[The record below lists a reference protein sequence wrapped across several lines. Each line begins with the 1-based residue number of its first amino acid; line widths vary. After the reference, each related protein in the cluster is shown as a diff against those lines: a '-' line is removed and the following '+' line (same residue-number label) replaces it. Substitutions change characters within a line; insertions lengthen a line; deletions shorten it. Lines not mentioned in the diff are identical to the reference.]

1 MVKLEAAE
9 GIGQIDDVIEKTG
22 AIVDFYLRI
31 TGSAIGTRLQSTV
44 FGGQGPGSLVAAGA
58 GSKAL
63 RNLFNSIPES
73 MKTDVM
79 TEVMENPSLLATL
92 LRKATTEEQ
101 KLNIASKL
109 KKILGKAALKAK
121 RQAAKDAVKRSQKQ
135 IRVKEGTILKESKFI
150 DNSKEVLKKYKNKL
164 NTIKELEKKKDP
176 KQIQLSNI
184 KKNLNEE
191 YKELNRIV
199 KGFGEGSKI
208 GKSMSKA
215 EKMLTKLEKQA
226 LGQEKQIQK
235 KIKDSG
241 VKVTSSKKINRD
253 NFKRKTKKKERSP
266 TKSELEQ
273 TSKIDKLRLKE
284 TDIGANAK
292 IQARLLENLLKAGT
306 KKDKFKNLRTDNVKP
321 LVGKARQN
329 VEKELAELQ
338 SQFGRKKG
346 GLIKRKAG
354 GPCKPRGVGAALR
367 GFKMKGS
374 K

>member
-1 MVKLEAAE
+1 MV
-9 GIGQIDDVIEKTG
+9 
-22 AIVDFYLRI
+22 
-31 TGSAIGTRLQSTV
+31 
-44 FGGQGPGSLVAAGA
+44 
-58 GSKAL
+58 
-63 RNLFNSIPES
+63 
-73 MKTDVM
+73 
-79 TEVMENPSLLATL
+79 
-92 LRKATTEEQ
+92 
-101 KLNIASKL
+101 
-109 KKILGKAALKAK
+109 KKILTKAALKAK
-121 RQAAKDAVKRSQKQ
+121 RQAAKDAVKRSKRKV
-135 IRVKEGTILKESKFI
+135 RVKEGTILKESKFV
-150 DNSKEVLKKYKNKL
+150 DDSKEVLKKYKNKL
-164 NTIKELEKKKDP
+164 NTIKELEKKKDIGIKKYGGFNP

-184 KKNLNEE
+184 KSNLNKE

-208 GKSMSKA
+208 GKSMTKA

-235 KIKDSG
+235 KLKDSG

-253 NFKRKTKKKERSP
+253 DFKRKIKKRERSP

-306 KKDKFKNLRTDNVKP
+306 KKDKFKNLRTDNIKP
-321 LVGKARQN
+321 LVGKARQD

-346 GLIKRKAG
+346 GLIKRKNG
-354 GPCKPRGVGAALR
+354 GPTKPRGVGAALR
-367 GFKMKGS
+367 GFKMKGR